1 MKSLQ
6 LQSQDFES
14 SLDSINQVLL
24 SYMKYLCKIK
34 EHKGKKVQRQKY
46 SGIFQWN
53 YLLFFLPEKMRE
65 DERIQ

>member
-24 SYMKYLCKIK
+24 SYIKYLVKIK
-34 EHKGKKVQRQKY
+34 EHKGKKCKER
-46 SGIFQWN
+46 GIVE
-53 YLLFFLPEKMRE
+53 FFHGVICFFSLTVKE